1 MVEPVVLYRS
11 AASRMLGSSSP
22 GLSSPV
28 SMSLAISW
36 LTCRY
41 LAMIRTLPAQPCHGS
56 VMRTAYWYDAYRTGP
71 C

>member
-22 GLSSPV
+22 GPSSPE
-28 SMSLAISW
+28 SMSLAISS

-41 LAMIRTLPAQPCHGS
+41 LAMTGTLPAQLDHGA
-56 VMRTAYWYDAYRTGP
+56 VMNRVLK
-71 C
+71 